1 MQSAI
6 KKFFDPLMEDLVGLK
21 LKRLFKLAC
30 QLSDI
35 SWNELSD
42 LRGAIAAER
51 IISLPLKNLLH
62 KERIWLAQA
71 IYHRYVG

>member
-6 KKFFDPLMEDLVGLK
+6 KKFFDPLMGDLVGLK
-21 LKRLFKLAC
+21 SKRLFKLAC

-51 IISLPLKNLLH
+51 IIS
-62 KERIWLAQA
+62 
-71 IYHRYVG
+71 